1 MDPKEINRHFF
12 VLISRL
18 ASACWEQLGKQAD
31 NPEGR
36 DPAGA
41 QETIG
46 MLIMLRDKT
55 KGNLTGTEER
65 ILNDTILTLQKNYE
79 EASGGGFP
87 EMPEK

>member
-1 MDPKEINRHFF
+1 MDPKEINRLFF

-31 NPEGR
+31 KPDGR

-46 MLIMLRDKT
+46 MLIMLREKT
-55 KGNLTGTEER
+55 TGNLTDTEER

-79 EASGGGFP
+79 EESGSGIP
-87 EMPEK
+87 

>member
-18 ASACWEQLGKQAD
+18 ASVCWEQLGKQAD
-31 NPEGR
+31 KPDGR
-36 DPAGA
+36 DFAGA
-41 QETIG
+41 RETIG

-65 ILNDTILTLQKNYE
+65 ILNDTILTLQRSSEE
-79 EASGGGFP
+79 EAGGGIP
-87 EMPEK
+87 